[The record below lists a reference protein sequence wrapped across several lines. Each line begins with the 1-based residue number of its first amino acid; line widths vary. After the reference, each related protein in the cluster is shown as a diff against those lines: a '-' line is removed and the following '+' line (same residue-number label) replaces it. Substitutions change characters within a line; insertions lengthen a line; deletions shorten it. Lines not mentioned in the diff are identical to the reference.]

1 MADHAISD
9 TVTIRVDRFRRWLPQ
24 LVAATAEIG
33 CMDVTELVAPCRIG
47 WNVKLR
53 GAIILAAVDVFGKS
67 WSEIG
72 RALGGRNHATMSHAY
87 KTAERLAQHDAE
99 FRKLSQLI
107 LAVAREIARRPAMTV
122 EIEPELPL

>member
-9 TVTIRVDRFRRWLPQ
+9 AVTIRVDRFRHWLPQ

-33 CMDVTELVAPCRIG
+33 GMDTTELVAPCRIG

-53 GAIILAAVDVFGKS
+53 AAVILAAVDVFGKS

-72 RALGGRNHATMSHAY
+72 RALGGRNHATMIHAY
-87 KTAERLAQHDAE
+87 KAAERLAEHDAE
-99 FRKLSQLI
+99 FRKLSTLI
-107 LAVAREIARRPAMTV
+107 FAVAREIARRPTLTV
-122 EIEPELPL
+122 EIEPGQPL